1 MNLKSVFNQSLMVE
15 ITNDRHTN
23 SIIHRNIQILLLIVE
38 INDISYA
45 FASNNVVEFWIYS
58 ICVGFL
64 ERIRF
69 MERKEEYF
77 FFIFVASNI
86 FKLFMVC

>member
-23 SIIHRNIQILLLIVE
+23 SIIYRNIQILLLIVE

-77 FFIFVASNI
+77 FFIFVTSNI

>member
-1 MNLKSVFNQSLMVE
+1 M
-15 ITNDRHTN
+15 I
-23 SIIHRNIQILLLIVE
+23 E

-58 ICVGFL
+58 ICVEFL

-69 MERKEEYF
+69 MEK
-77 FFIFVASNI
+77 
-86 FKLFMVC
+86 

>member
-23 SIIHRNIQILLLIVE
+23 SIIYRNIQILLLIVE